1 MKNPPLLTKSTTFSP
16 ELDGGPEEDDA
27 DELLHHLDH
36 LFLAGDLGE
45 GHPQASSSSSPRKQ
59 G

>member
-1 MKNPPLLTKSTTFSP
+1 LLEFA
-16 ELDGGPEEDDA
+16 EGLAEDDI

-36 LFLAGDLGE
+36 LFFIGDLGE
-45 GHPQASSSSSPRKQ
+45 GHPQASSSSSSPSPQ